1 MKKKILVVDDEVAFT
16 RTLKMNL
23 ERTGQYEVRVENFA
37 QDALKA
43 AKEFKPDLII
53 LDVIMPAEF
62 GGDIAAKLRADP
74 EFVHTPIVFMTA
86 YVKRY
91 RVEEHEGYI
100 SGYPFIAKPASI
112 EEIISV
118 IEKHLTEKKKENEH
132 KE

>member
-62 GGDIAAKLRADP
+62 GGDIAAKLRSDP
-74 EFVHTPIVFMTA
+74 EFVHTPNRF
-86 YVKRY
+86 
-91 RVEEHEGYI
+91 HD
-100 SGYPFIAKPASI
+100 
-112 EEIISV
+112 SV
-118 IEKHLTEKKKENEH
+118 CKALQSRRA
-132 KE
+132 